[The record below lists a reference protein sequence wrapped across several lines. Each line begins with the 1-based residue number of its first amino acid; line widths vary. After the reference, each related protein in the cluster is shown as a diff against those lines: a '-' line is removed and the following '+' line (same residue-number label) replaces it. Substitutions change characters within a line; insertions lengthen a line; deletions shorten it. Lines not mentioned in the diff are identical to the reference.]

1 MKRKHAAIVILAMS
15 LPAFVLLTG
24 CSNSVAHKKEAN
36 SATKTHES
44 IYTLGL
50 SEAAKDS
57 IRNLPA
63 NKRISRDMAV
73 VYADKL
79 KRSGF
84 NGAILL
90 ARKGVVLYEQYNG
103 FEDLKSRAPLTD
115 SSSFQLASVS
125 KTFTGMAVMHL
136 VEKGQLSLE
145 DSLQHFF
152 PDLPYKGITV
162 RMLLNHR
169 SGLPNYLYFCDS
181 LWPDRNKLMTN
192 GDVIGLMAKHRPRIQ
207 HLPDTHF
214 QYCNTNYL
222 LLASIVEKVTS
233 ERFPDFM
240 QKAFFQPLEMYDTY
254 VNDGTGPKRPHQT
267 VSHDFRGRPEPDVNF
282 DGVVGDKGVYS
293 TVRDMLKWDQGLYS
307 GKLFSD
313 ATLQEAFRPYSNEKP
328 GVRNY
333 GLGWRLMVYPDS
345 AHNIIY
351 HNGWWHGNNTVFYR
365 FVQDSTTLVILGNR
379 YNRNIYHAVKP
390 IRDLLGHGDGEE
402 AGAE

>member
-1 MKRKHAAIVILAMS
+1 MS
-15 LPAFVLLTG
+15 LSASLLFSG
-24 CSNSVAHKKEAN
+24 CSNSVAHRKDVKNEN
-36 SATKTHES
+36 NPNENV
-44 IYTLGL
+44 YTLGL
-50 SEAAKDS
+50 TAAQKDS

-63 NKRISRDMAV
+63 SKRISRDMAF
-73 VYADKL
+73 VYAEKL

-84 NGAILL
+84 NGAILV
-90 ARKGVVLYEQYNG
+90 ARKGVVLYENYNG
-103 FEDLKSRAPLTD
+103 FEDFKTRTPLTD

-125 KTFTGMAVMHL
+125 KTFTGMAIMHL
-136 VEKGQLSLE
+136 VEKAQLSLE

-152 PDLPYKGITV
+152 PDFPYKGITV

-192 GDVIGLMAKHRPRIQ
+192 NDVIGLMIKHRPRIQ
-207 HLPDTHF
+207 HLPNTHF

-222 LLASIVEKVTS
+222 LLASIVEKVS
-233 ERFPDFM
+233 GEKFPDFM
-240 QKAFFQPLEMYDTY
+240 QHTFFQPLDMYNTFVD
-254 VNDGTGPKRPHQT
+254 DGLRPKRPHQT

-282 DGVVGDKGVYS
+282 DGVVGDKGIYS
-293 TVRDMLKWDQGLYS
+293 TAQDMLKWDQALYS

-313 ATLQEAFRPYSNEKP
+313 ATLKEAFQPYSNEKP
-328 GVRNY
+328 GIRNY

-345 AHNIIY
+345 TRNIVY

-365 FVQDSTTLVILGNR
+365 FVHDSTTLVILGNR
-379 YNRNIYHAVKP
+379 YNRAIYHAVKP
-390 IRDLLGHGDGEE
+390 IREVLGQADGEE